1 MADIDDFKKVRRLIK
16 IYWVVQAFLV
26 LLLVYMALNFQLQFS
41 AQGMPGV
48 FLNSIFTVLVIQLL
62 IFYPINRFA
71 QGEARNEIAAG
82 AANMTLEE
90 QKAIRQK
97 RLFGDVLKT
106 AIFMFFLIF
115 SFKAPGKL
123 FFQSSILFSFI
134 FTLLT
139 YFQCYN
145 YAAKRIMAGKS

>member
-1 MADIDDFKKVRRLIK
+1 MAESFDFTKVRRLMK

-26 LLLVYMALNFQLQFS
+26 LLLVYMAVRFQMQFN

-48 FLNSIFTVLVIQLL
+48 FHNSLLTALVIQLL
-62 IFYPINRFA
+62 VLYPIYRFA
-71 QGEARNEIAAG
+71 RGEARNEIAAS
-82 AANMTLEE
+82 AADLTPEQ

-123 FFQSSILFSFI
+123 FFQSTILFSFI
-134 FTLLT
+134 FTVLT

-145 YAAKRIMAGKS
+145 FAAKRIMAGKN